1 MRHLAI
7 QTMPIAFHGVIVAQ
21 APAAPTPP
29 PGRVI
34 QLPELPAPIRIT
46 DNSPSALYEAM
57 RNQRRELLNQLE
69 RLNDQREDIS
79 DELRESH
86 TNGVNPGGLEARL
99 KATDE
104 RIAGVETQLAQAD
117 AAVASAAAIPGAI
130 VPPAPRPPR
139 PGPPEEFYVLA
150 GLFMFIVVL
159 PLTIA
164 YARRI
169 WRRGAMAV
177 SQIPAELY
185 ERFSRLEHAVDS
197 VAIEVE
203 RIGEGQRY
211 MTKLYA
217 ERGLGAGPGQ
227 PVESSL
233 RAGDRQGR

>member
-1 MRHLAI
+1 
-7 QTMPIAFHGVIVAQ
+7 MPIALQGVSVGQ

-29 PGRVI
+29 PARVI
-34 QLPELPAPIRIT
+34 ELPELPTPIRIT
-46 DNSPSALYEAM
+46 NNSPSALYEAM

-99 KATDE
+99 KVMDE
-104 RIAGVETQLAQAD
+104 RIAGVESQLAQAD
-117 AAVASAAAIPGAI
+117 AAVARAAAIPGAI
-130 VPPAPRPPR
+130 VPPPPPVPRS
-139 PGPPEEFYVLA
+139 GPPEEAFVLA

-177 SQIPAELY
+177 TQIPAELY

-217 ERGLGAGPGQ
+217 ERGIGAGPAQ
-227 PVESSL
+227 PAESSV
-233 RAGDRQGR
+233 RVGDRQGR